1 MKYKNIIFDFDG
13 VLAESVHIKTQ
24 AFYQLYEQYGKD
36 IAEKVIAHHEA
47 NGGMSRYEKFPYYH
61 KVFLDID
68 LSKNDV
74 EILSADFS
82 KLVIDGVINADEV
95 PGALWFLK
103 KYKNECNYWI
113 VSATPMH
120 EINEIAKR
128 REMLEYFIQIYGSPE
143 KKSSIVKNI
152 INETGLIIDETVF
165 LGDATSD
172 YKAANDN
179 NIDFILR
186 QTDENQS
193 LFKKYNEILSFHDF
207 YDLEEILE
215 GIN

>member
-13 VLAESVHIKTQ
+13 VLAESVHIKTK
-24 AFYQLYEQYGKD
+24 AFYQLYAQYGKE
-36 IAEKVIAHHEA
+36 IAEKVVEHHRA

-68 LSKNDV
+68 LSDNDV
-74 EILSADFS
+74 EELSKDFS
-82 KLVIDGVINADEV
+82 NLVIDGVVNADEV
-95 PGALWFLK
+95 SGALGFLN
-103 KYKNECNYWI
+103 KYQNKCNYWI
-113 VSATPMH
+113 VSATPTD

-128 REMLEYFIQIYGSPE
+128 REISKYFIQIYGSPD

-152 INETGLIIDETVF
+152 INETGLIIDETIF
-165 LGDATSD
+165 LGDAMSD
-172 YKAANDN
+172 YNAAKDN
-179 NIDFILR
+179 NIDFMLR

-193 LFKKYNEILSFHDF
+193 LFNKYNEIIRFHDF
-207 YDLEEILE
+207 HELEIILE

>member
-24 AFYQLYEQYGKD
+24 AFYSMYVRYGKE
-36 IAEKVIAHHEA
+36 IANQVIIHHKE

-61 KVFLDID
+61 KTFLDID
-68 LSKNDV
+68 LSTKDV
-74 EILSADFS
+74 QTLSADFS
-82 KLVIDGVINADEV
+82 KMVIDSVVDSDEV
-95 PGALWFLK
+95 SGALWFLK
-103 KYKNECNYWI
+103 KYQNKCNYWI
-113 VSATPMH
+113 VSATPTE

-128 REMLEYFIQIYGSPE
+128 RKISEYFMQIYGSPE

-172 YKAANDN
+172 YNAAKDN
-179 NIDFILR
+179 NIDFMLR

-193 LFKKYNEILSFHDF
+193 LFNRYNRIIRFHDF
-207 YDLEEILE
+207 HELETILK